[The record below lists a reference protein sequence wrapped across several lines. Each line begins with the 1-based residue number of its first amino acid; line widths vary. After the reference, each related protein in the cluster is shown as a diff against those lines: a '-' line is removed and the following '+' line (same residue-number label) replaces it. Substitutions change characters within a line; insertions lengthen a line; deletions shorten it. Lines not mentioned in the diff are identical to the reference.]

1 MIWGRLV
8 DTMIASFVAFL
19 SLFVCV
25 PWAAADLVDE
35 AALKDAVIAPYSLGK
50 PTDTEGV
57 WQLLNGSGAQEGYV
71 IQSEAISPLPG
82 FSGAA
87 INMMVL
93 LDLEGSFIDVKLL
106 NQSEPIFVSGLGEAP
121 FRQFLEQYRG
131 LSINTPITIGSSYGS
146 GSGGSLV
153 YLDGVTKATAS
164 VRIAHESIMA
174 AAREIARQKLKGI
187 ARPQEKVVLKPDLN
201 VSFTWADLVDQGIA
215 RHVAT
220 THGEVRAEFSGT
232 LWQGDD
238 PFPDAADSDLFI
250 DLWIVDVTAPSV
262 ARAVMGD
269 RMLRD
274 WMRLGD
280 ISPDDQTVLLIEA
293 GDHGLV
299 SEDFVRN
306 TAPAWIEATQDEFP
320 VSSRDA
326 DLLIDLKD
334 DVPDGKAMV
343 LRLDRRLGFNPVRE
357 WQLSLLAVRQHGMLQ
372 PQEGQARFGWTL
384 KADERFFDVLTPPK
398 PLSPF
403 ESAVVNRRADLLLL
417 GGFIVLVFAIMG
429 FNRTFVRVRGFR
441 LARYAVLATTLGF
454 VGWWGQGQLSILTP
468 IATLSA
474 MLAGKSLSFLL
485 YDPFSLL
492 VWSAAIIGFLVWG
505 RALFCGWLCPFG
517 ALQEFVG
524 LVAKHLGVRQLKVSG
539 KWDQRLKSAKYLVL
553 MGLVIIMLDRP
564 EHVETAAEVEPFKT
578 AISVYF
584 QREWYYVFYAVLC
597 LLSSA
602 VVFKA
607 YCRYLCPLGALMAI
621 GGWLRLTPWIA
632 RRKQCGS
639 PCQLCKVKCDYK
651 AIKPS
656 GEIVYSE
663 CFGCLECID
672 IFEDRSKCVPLVVSD
687 KRKARVA

>member
-1 MIWGRLV
+1 MIGNRIVTTLSR
-8 DTMIASFVAFL
+8 SFAAL
-19 SLFVCV
+19 LMLLFST

-35 AALKDAVIAPYSLGK
+35 AELRDAVIAPYSLGE
-50 PTDTEGV
+50 PTDIEGV
-57 WQLLNGSGAQEGYV
+57 WQLLNGSGAKGGYV

-87 INMMVL
+87 INVMVV
-93 LDLEGSFIDVKLL
+93 LDLDGGFIDVKLL

-131 LSINTPITIGSSYGS
+131 LSINTPITIGTNYGS
-146 GSGGSLV
+146 GGGGSLV

-164 VRIAHESIMA
+164 VRIAHESVMA
-174 AAREIARQKLKGI
+174 AAREVARQKLKGI
-187 ARPQEKVVLKPDLN
+187 SRPQEKVVPKPDLDL
-201 VSFTWADLVDQGIA
+201 SFTWQDLVDQGIA
-215 RHVAT
+215 RHVTT
-220 THGEVRAEFSGT
+220 THGEVRAGFAGT
-232 LWQGDD
+232 IWQSDD
-238 PFPDAADSDLFI
+238 PFPDASDSDLFI

-274 WMRLGD
+274 WERLGD

-306 TAPAWIEATQDEFP
+306 TAPSWIEAAQDEFP
-320 VSSRDA
+320 VSARDA
-326 DLLIDLKD
+326 DLLINLKD
-334 DVPDGKAMV
+334 DVPEGQAMV

-357 WQLSLLAVRQHGMLQ
+357 WDLSLLAVRQHGMLQ
-372 PQEGQARFGWTL
+372 PEEGQARFSWTV

-403 ESAVVNRRADLLLL
+403 ESAVLNRRVDLLLL
-417 GGFIVLVFAIMG
+417 GGFVALVFAIMA
-429 FNRTFVRVRGFR
+429 FNRAFVKRREYRVF
-441 LARYAVLATTLGF
+441 RYAVLATTLGF

-485 YDPFSLL
+485 YDPFSLVL
-492 VWSAAIIGFLVWG
+492 WGATIIGFFIWG

-517 ALQEFVG
+517 AMQEFVG
-524 LVAKHLGVRQLKVSG
+524 AVAKRLNVQQVKVSDR
-539 KWDQRLKSAKYLVL
+539 WDQRLKSLKYLVL
-553 MGLVIIMLDRP
+553 LGLLIIMFYRP
-564 EHVETAAEVEPFKT
+564 EHVEKAAEVEPFKT
-578 AISVYF
+578 AISVFF
-584 QREWYYVFYAVLC
+584 QREWFYVFYAVLC
-597 LLSSA
+597 LLASA

-621 GGWLRLTPWIA
+621 GGWLRLTPWIE
-632 RRKQCGS
+632 RRTECGS
-639 PCQLCKVKCDYK
+639 PCQLCKVKCDYG
-651 AIKPS
+651 AIKAT
-656 GEIVYSE
+656 GKIDYSE
-663 CFGCLECID
+663 CFGCLDCVD
-672 IFEDRSKCVPLVVSD
+672 IFEDRNKCVPLIVTD
-687 KRKARVA
+687 KRKARAS